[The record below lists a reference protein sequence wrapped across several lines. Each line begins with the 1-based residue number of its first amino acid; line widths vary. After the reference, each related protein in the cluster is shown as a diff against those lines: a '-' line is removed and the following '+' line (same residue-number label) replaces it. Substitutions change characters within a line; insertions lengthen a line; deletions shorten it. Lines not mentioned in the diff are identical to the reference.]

1 MIVSK
6 SGHFISTTAVYIR
19 GGILDNVE
27 RFQFYQEKKGELI
40 LKIVKGKNYK
50 HQDTQN
56 IMAELNSQIGD
67 SVDIRIVF
75 VEEIPLTEGA
85 GENSLIMV
93 EDSWKGS
100 ASLL

>member
-6 SGHFISTTAVYIR
+6 RGHFISTTAIFIR

-27 RFQFYQEKKGELI
+27 RFQFYQEKKGELM

-50 HQDTQN
+50 HKDTQN

-67 SVDIRIVF
+67 SVDIKIVF
-75 VEEIPLTEGA
+75 VEEIPLTEGGKQKILEQKLDISKFA
-85 GENSLIMV
+85 EI
-93 EDSWKGS
+93 E
-100 ASLL
+100 